1 MPRPPATP
9 RPPRRTTSPRPR
21 RGVFTPPPTVSH
33 PALLVA
39 GSDVAFRETLYLMVL
54 AFSRLTACRE
64 AFGRALGLT
73 GSQFAVL
80 FGVAYVQGRDGVS
93 IRRLAEHV
101 QLASTHVTTEVGRLV
116 RRGLLA
122 KSENPRD
129 RRGVLVKLS
138 QRGEAAVDGVAPFL
152 RRVNDRLFDRVS
164 RAQLAS
170 LDRFLRAFARNGEVA
185 LAEIR
190 RSGEGETRRGKKA
203 AARRRGPRAPLL

>member
-1 MPRPPATP
+1 MPRLPATRPPAKS
-9 RPPRRTTSPRPR
+9 RRNAR
-21 RGVFTPPPTVSH
+21 RAFAPPPTVSH
-33 PALLVA
+33 AALLAA

-54 AFSRLTACRE
+54 AFGRLIACRE

-80 FGVAYVQGRDGVS
+80 FGVAYRQGREGVS

-116 RRGLLA
+116 RKGVLVKTA
-122 KSENPRD
+122 NQRD

-138 QRGEAAVDGVAPFL
+138 RRGEAAVLRVAPFL
-152 RRVNDRLFDRVS
+152 RRVNDCLFENVS
-164 RAQLAS
+164 RRDVATLG
-170 LDRFLRAFARNGEVA
+170 RFLRVFARNGEDA

-190 RSGEGETRRGKKA
+190 RTEERGH
-203 AARRRGPRAPLL
+203 

>member
-9 RPPRRTTSPRPR
+9 PRPQR
-21 RGVFTPPPTVSH
+21 RSRPRSARRAFAPPPTVSH
-33 PALLVA
+33 PALLAA

-54 AFSRLTACRE
+54 AFGRLIACRE

-80 FGVAYVQGRDGVS
+80 FGVAYRQGREGVS

-116 RRGLLA
+116 RKGLVVKTA
-122 KSENPRD
+122 NQRD

-138 QRGEAAVDGVAPFL
+138 QRGEAAVLRVAPFL
-152 RRVNDRLFDRVS
+152 RRVNDCLFENVS
-164 RAQLAS
+164 RRDVGA
-170 LDRFLRAFARNGEVA
+170 LDRFLRAFARNGEDA

-190 RSGEGETRRGKKA
+190 RSEQNGRQK
-203 AARRRGPRAPLL
+203 

>member
-1 MPRPPATP
+1 MPPLAVRSRPQ
-9 RPPRRTTSPRPR
+9 RRAKSR
-21 RGVFTPPPTVSH
+21 RGAGAAFAPPPTVSH

-39 GSDVAFRETLYLMVL
+39 GTDVAFRETLYLMVL
-54 AFSRLTACRE
+54 AFGRLIACRE

-80 FGVAYVQGRDGVS
+80 FGVAYRQGHDGVS

-116 RRGLLA
+116 SKGLLVKTA
-122 KSENPRD
+122 NQHD

-138 QRGEAAVDGVAPFL
+138 QRGEAAVLRVAPFL
-152 RRVNDRLFDRVS
+152 RRVNDCLFQGVS
-164 RAQLAS
+164 RRDLAA
-170 LDRFLRAFARNGEVA
+170 LDRFLQVFAHNGEEA

-190 RSGEGETRRGKKA
+190 RRERG
-203 AARRRGPRAPLL
+203 

>member
-1 MPRPPATP
+1 MPSRSARSRPPQP
-9 RPPRRTTSPRPR
+9 TTSGKQPR
-21 RGVFTPPPTVSH
+21 GAFAPPPTVSH
-33 PALLVA
+33 AARLVA
-39 GSDVAFRETLYLMVL
+39 GGDVAFRETLYLMVL
-54 AFSRLTACRE
+54 ALSRLTACRE

-116 RRGLLA
+116 RKGLLA
-122 KSENPRD
+122 KTENPRD

-138 QRGEAAVDGVAPFL
+138 QRGEAAVRQVAPFL
-152 RRVNDRLFDRVS
+152 RRVNDRLFHGVS
-164 RAQLAS
+164 RNELVS
-170 LDRFLRAFARNGEVA
+170 LDRFLRVFARNGEDA

-190 RSGEGETRRGKKA
+190 RDWKE
-203 AARRRGPRAPLL
+203 P

>member
-1 MPRPPATP
+1 MPRPPARS
-9 RPPRRTTSPRPR
+9 RPQRRNKPRRAFAPS
-21 RGVFTPPPTVSH
+21 PTVSH
-33 PALLVA
+33 PALLTA

-54 AFSRLTACRE
+54 AFGRLIACRE

-80 FGVAYVQGRDGVS
+80 FGVAYRQGREGVS

-116 RRGLLA
+116 RKGLLVKTA
-122 KSENPRD
+122 NQRD

-138 QRGEAAVDGVAPFL
+138 QRGEAAVLRVAPFL
-152 RRVNDRLFDRVS
+152 RRVNDCLFENVS
-164 RAQLAS
+164 RGDVAA
-170 LDRFLRAFARNGEVA
+170 LDRFLRVFARNGEDA

-190 RSGEGETRRGKKA
+190 RSEQTGH
-203 AARRRGPRAPLL
+203 